1 MELPMI
7 SSAFAQSAAG
17 GAGGFSLQGL
27 LPFVLIFIIFYF
39 LLIRPQQKKVKE
51 HKLMVESLKRGNKV
65 LTAGGIL
72 GVVTKAIDGSE
83 TVSVEI
89 SSGVTVELARQMIS
103 EVRGEE
109 KIKAKAVEN
118 KRQTLD
124 SKFGQV
130 NKDYVTQFEKRVKDG
145 MEMAQSELSRA
156 IESGDATAQVNAQKR
171 IAGTMRTF

>member
-39 LLIRPQQKKVKE
+39 LLIRPQQKRVKQ

-72 GVVTKAIDGSE
+72 GVVTKAIDGSD

-109 KIKAKAVEN
+109 KIKSAEN
-118 KRQTLD
+118 KTKPK
-124 SKFGQV
+124 SK
-130 NKDYVTQFEKRVKDG
+130 K
-145 MEMAQSELSRA
+145 
-156 IESGDATAQVNAQKR
+156 
-171 IAGTMRTF
+171 

>member
-1 MELPMI
+1 MVFISFFLYNFSLLIIVLGVFMI

-39 LLIRPQQKKVKE
+39 LLIRPQQKRVKQ

-72 GVVTKAIDGSE
+72 GVVTKAVDGSE
-83 TVSVEI
+83 TISVEI
-89 SSGVTVELARQMIS
+89 SQGVTVELARQMIS

-109 KIKAKAVEN
+109 KVKSVDTKPKTKAK
-118 KRQTLD
+118 
-124 SKFGQV
+124 SK
-130 NKDYVTQFEKRVKDG
+130 K
-145 MEMAQSELSRA
+145 
-156 IESGDATAQVNAQKR
+156 
-171 IAGTMRTF
+171 

>member
-1 MELPMI
+1 MVFISFFLYNFSLLIIVLGVFMI

-39 LLIRPQQKKVKE
+39 LLIRPQQKRVKQ

-72 GVVTKAIDGSE
+72 GVVTKAVDGSE
-83 TVSVEI
+83 TISVEI
-89 SSGVTVELARQMIS
+89 SQGVTVELSRQMIS

-109 KIKAKAVEN
+109 KVKSVDTKLKTKAK
-118 KRQTLD
+118 
-124 SKFGQV
+124 SK
-130 NKDYVTQFEKRVKDG
+130 K
-145 MEMAQSELSRA
+145 
-156 IESGDATAQVNAQKR
+156 
-171 IAGTMRTF
+171 

>member
-1 MELPMI
+1 MI

-27 LPFVLIFIIFYF
+27 LPFILIFIIFYF
-39 LLIRPQQKKVKE
+39 LLIRPQQKRVKQ

-109 KIKAKAVEN
+109 KIRAKAVEN
-118 KRQTLD
+118 KTKPK
-124 SKFGQV
+124 SK
-130 NKDYVTQFEKRVKDG
+130 K
-145 MEMAQSELSRA
+145 
-156 IESGDATAQVNAQKR
+156 
-171 IAGTMRTF
+171 

>member
-1 MELPMI
+1 MI

-17 GAGGFSLQGL
+17 GAGGFSRQGL

-39 LLIRPQQKKVKE
+39 FLIRPQQKRVKQ

-118 KRQTLD
+118 KTKPK
-124 SKFGQV
+124 SK
-130 NKDYVTQFEKRVKDG
+130 K
-145 MEMAQSELSRA
+145 
-156 IESGDATAQVNAQKR
+156 
-171 IAGTMRTF
+171 

>member
-1 MELPMI
+1 MNFMELSMI

-39 LLIRPQQKKVKE
+39 LLIRPQQKRVKQ

-109 KIKAKAVEN
+109 KIKPIV
-118 KRQTLD
+118 
-124 SKFGQV
+124 SKT
-130 NKDYVTQFEKRVKDG
+130 KTKPKTK
-145 MEMAQSELSRA
+145 S
-156 IESGDATAQVNAQKR
+156 K
-171 IAGTMRTF
+171 

>member
-27 LPFVLIFIIFYF
+27 LPFILIFIIFYF
-39 LLIRPQQKKVKE
+39 LLIRPQQKRVKQ

-118 KRQTLD
+118 RTKPK
-124 SKFGQV
+124 SK
-130 NKDYVTQFEKRVKDG
+130 K
-145 MEMAQSELSRA
+145 
-156 IESGDATAQVNAQKR
+156 
-171 IAGTMRTF
+171 

>member
-1 MELPMI
+1 MELSMI

-17 GAGGFSLQGL
+17 GDVVFSLQWL
-27 LPFVLIFIIFYF
+27 LPFILIFIIFYF
-39 LLIRPQQKKVKE
+39 LLIRPQQKRVKQ

-109 KIKAKAVEN
+109 KVKSAEN
-118 KRQTLD
+118 KTKPK
-124 SKFGQV
+124 SK
-130 NKDYVTQFEKRVKDG
+130 K
-145 MEMAQSELSRA
+145 
-156 IESGDATAQVNAQKR
+156 
-171 IAGTMRTF
+171 

>member
-1 MELPMI
+1 IVIYIIFKFYLWSFLVFFYISCYLYIKFTMELLMI

-27 LPFVLIFIIFYF
+27 LPFILIFIIFYF
-39 LLIRPQQKKVKE
+39 LLIRPQQKRVKQ

-89 SSGVTVELARQMIS
+89 ASGVTVELARQMIS
-103 EVRGEE
+103 EVRGDQKLKSED
-109 KIKAKAVEN
+109 KKSN
-118 KRQTLD
+118 
-124 SKFGQV
+124 SK
-130 NKDYVTQFEKRVKDG
+130 KK
-145 MEMAQSELSRA
+145 
-156 IESGDATAQVNAQKR
+156 
-171 IAGTMRTF
+171 

>member
-1 MELPMI
+1 MKKYLP
-7 SSAFAQSAAG
+7 
-17 GAGGFSLQGL
+17 
-27 LPFVLIFIIFYF
+27 LIFIIFYF
-39 LLIRPQQKKVKE
+39 LLIRPQQKRVKQ

-109 KIKAKAVEN
+109 KIRAKAVEN
-118 KRQTLD
+118 RTKPK
-124 SKFGQV
+124 SK
-130 NKDYVTQFEKRVKDG
+130 K
-145 MEMAQSELSRA
+145 
-156 IESGDATAQVNAQKR
+156 
-171 IAGTMRTF
+171 

>member
-17 GAGGFSLQGL
+17 GAGGVSLQGL

-39 LLIRPQQKKVKE
+39 LLIGSQQERVKQ

-109 KIKAKAVEN
+109 KIKSAEN
-118 KRQTLD
+118 K
-124 SKFGQV
+124 SKP
-130 NKDYVTQFEKRVKDG
+130 KSKK
-145 MEMAQSELSRA
+145 
-156 IESGDATAQVNAQKR
+156 
-171 IAGTMRTF
+171 

>member
-1 MELPMI
+1 MI

-17 GAGGFSLQGL
+17 GAGGFSLQWL

-39 LLIRPQQKKVKE
+39 LLIRPQQKRVKQ

-72 GVVTKAIDGSE
+72 GVVTKAVDGSE

-89 SSGVTVELARQMIS
+89 ASGVTVELARQMIS

-109 KIKAKAVEN
+109 KVKNTDTKTKGKAKP
-118 KRQTLD
+118 K
-124 SKFGQV
+124 K
-130 NKDYVTQFEKRVKDG
+130 
-145 MEMAQSELSRA
+145 
-156 IESGDATAQVNAQKR
+156 
-171 IAGTMRTF
+171 

>member
-27 LPFVLIFIIFYF
+27 LPFILIFIIFYF
-39 LLIRPQQKKVKE
+39 LLIRPQQKRVKQ

-118 KRQTLD
+118 KTKPK
-124 SKFGQV
+124 SK
-130 NKDYVTQFEKRVKDG
+130 K
-145 MEMAQSELSRA
+145 
-156 IESGDATAQVNAQKR
+156 
-171 IAGTMRTF
+171 

>member
-1 MELPMI
+1 MI

-39 LLIRPQQKKVKE
+39 LLIRPQQKRVKQ

-65 LTAGGIL
+65 LTAGGIF
-72 GVVTKAIDGSE
+72 GVVTKAVDGSE

-89 SSGVTVELARQMIS
+89 ASGVTVDLARQMIS

-109 KIKAKAVEN
+109 KVKNTEIKSKGKAKP
-118 KRQTLD
+118 K
-124 SKFGQV
+124 K
-130 NKDYVTQFEKRVKDG
+130 
-145 MEMAQSELSRA
+145 
-156 IESGDATAQVNAQKR
+156 
-171 IAGTMRTF
+171 

>member
-1 MELPMI
+1 MI

-39 LLIRPQQKKVKE
+39 LLIRPQQKRVKQ

-72 GVVTKAIDGSE
+72 GVVTKAVDGSE
-83 TVSVEI
+83 TISVEI
-89 SSGVTVELARQMIS
+89 SQGVTVELARQMIS

-109 KIKAKAVEN
+109 KVKSV
-118 KRQTLD
+118 D
-124 SKFGQV
+124 SKP
-130 NKDYVTQFEKRVKDG
+130 KK
-145 MEMAQSELSRA
+145 
-156 IESGDATAQVNAQKR
+156 QKLNQKNN
-171 IAGTMRTF
+171 FYF

>member
-1 MELPMI
+1 MI
-7 SSAFAQSAAG
+7 SSAFAQTAAG

-39 LLIRPQQKKVKE
+39 LLIRPQQKRVKQ

-89 SSGVTVELARQMIS
+89 SSDVTVELARQMIS

-109 KIKAKAVEN
+109 KIKSAEN
-118 KRQTLD
+118 KTKPK
-124 SKFGQV
+124 SK
-130 NKDYVTQFEKRVKDG
+130 K
-145 MEMAQSELSRA
+145 
-156 IESGDATAQVNAQKR
+156 
-171 IAGTMRTF
+171 

>member
-1 MELPMI
+1 MEFPLI

-39 LLIRPQQKKVKE
+39 LLIRPQQKMVKQ

-118 KRQTLD
+118 KTKPK
-124 SKFGQV
+124 SK
-130 NKDYVTQFEKRVKDG
+130 K
-145 MEMAQSELSRA
+145 
-156 IESGDATAQVNAQKR
+156 
-171 IAGTMRTF
+171 

>member
-39 LLIRPQQKKVKE
+39 LLIRPQQKRVKQ

-89 SSGVTVELARQMIS
+89 SSGVIVELARQMIS

-109 KIKAKAVEN
+109 KIKAKVVEN
-118 KRQTLD
+118 KTKP
-124 SKFGQV
+124 KF
-130 NKDYVTQFEKRVKDG
+130 KK
-145 MEMAQSELSRA
+145 
-156 IESGDATAQVNAQKR
+156 
-171 IAGTMRTF
+171 

>member
-1 MELPMI
+1 MI

-27 LPFVLIFIIFYF
+27 LPFILIFIIFYF
-39 LLIRPQQKKVKE
+39 LLIRPQQKRVKQ

-83 TVSVEI
+83 TVSVEM
-89 SSGVTVELARQMIS
+89 SSGVTVELVRQMIS

-118 KRQTLD
+118 KTKPK
-124 SKFGQV
+124 SK
-130 NKDYVTQFEKRVKDG
+130 K
-145 MEMAQSELSRA
+145 
-156 IESGDATAQVNAQKR
+156 
-171 IAGTMRTF
+171 

>member
-39 LLIRPQQKKVKE
+39 LLIRPQQKRVKQ

-109 KIKAKAVEN
+109 KIKARAVEN
-118 KRQTLD
+118 KTKPK
-124 SKFGQV
+124 SK
-130 NKDYVTQFEKRVKDG
+130 K
-145 MEMAQSELSRA
+145 
-156 IESGDATAQVNAQKR
+156 
-171 IAGTMRTF
+171 

>member
-1 MELPMI
+1 MI

-39 LLIRPQQKKVKE
+39 LLIRPQQKRVKQ

-89 SSGVTVELARQMIS
+89 APGITVELARQMIS
-103 EVRGEE
+103 EVRGDQ
-109 KIKAKAVEN
+109 KLNPSNN
-118 KRQTLD
+118 KKST
-124 SKFGQV
+124 SK
-130 NKDYVTQFEKRVKDG
+130 KK
-145 MEMAQSELSRA
+145 
-156 IESGDATAQVNAQKR
+156 
-171 IAGTMRTF
+171 